1 MKGMLS
7 VNRWKFAKFYA
18 VRVALMLDDIY
29 QPLLLVS
36 FIAWIQ
42 DKEQPDTLWTT
53 AYALLIGLL
62 IPILKGLQHSIWE
75 YFCFEMIECG
85 HRAHTALKTMLFKK
99 DLRMS
104 NATNKDFSE
113 GEVGSIIMGETG
125 RVWTFIWTMP
135 DYIECPFNM
144 LAACYFTFHYIGWY
158 GFIVVF
164 FTIGQFVMGYFR
176 GSNESE
182 IEKEKREKHDKRMS
196 HINESFHNIKGV
208 KLYGWESK
216 FLEKIEALHQEEVA
230 LEDRTLYRRAV
241 YELIDGALHQFMPL
255 LVYGLY
261 VYNGN
266 ALSLSSMVM
275 ANTMMGQIQG
285 RIHHMRH
292 LYGEY
297 FRIEESM
304 VRLNS
309 FYFAPEVQRGLIDK
323 KSDEEA
329 GASEYALTVK
339 GSFSWGITSLDKEQ
353 KDKLQEKARK
363 KEEKR
368 IEKSQTR
375 IGKIISGI
383 MPKRPHKKFDIPL

>member
-1 MKGMLS
+1 
-7 VNRWKFAKFYA
+7 
-18 VRVALMLDDIY
+18 
-29 QPLLLVS
+29 
-36 FIAWIQ
+36 
-42 DKEQPDTLWTT
+42 
-53 AYALLIGLL
+53 
-62 IPILKGLQHSIWE
+62 
-75 YFCFEMIECG
+75 
-85 HRAHTALKTMLFKK
+85 MLFKK

-113 GEVGSIIMGETG
+113 GDVSSIIMGETG
-125 RVWTFIWTMP
+125 RVWTFIWEMP
-135 DYIECPFNM
+135 SYIECPFN
-144 LAACYFTFHYIGWY
+144 LIVACYFTFHYIGWY

-266 ALSLSSMVM
+266 ALTLSSMVM

-323 KSDEEA
+323 KSGEEA

-375 IGKIISGI
+375 VGKIISGI
-383 MPKRPHKKFDIPL
+383 MPKKPHKKFDIPL